1 MMHDQNCNCH
11 CVPGPQR
18 VSFLTIQ
25 LFGIFSSLS
34 LWSVLTGRVAQSST
48 GVEPFRD
55 DGGVISPGLGEQEQE
70 LKKLHAGKA
79 AQQLKTSGS
88 VLFTEGSLFFSK
100 PFDGPKQK
108 PARSCQPSVSRQ
120 QPFSQVQ
127 AWHCD
132 RPNIH
137 VRLRGA
143 ASFECHTTGSRLPNK
158 CRLGSER
165 V

>member
-1 MMHDQNCNCH
+1 MHDQNCNCH

-108 PARSCQPSVSRQ
+108 PARSCQPSVSRLGVGMGQ
-120 QPFSQVQ
+120 DFAKWVGLG
-127 AWHCD
+127 H
-132 RPNIH
+132 
-137 VRLRGA
+137 
-143 ASFECHTTGSRLPNK
+143 LPL
-158 CRLGSER
+158 CMGWVGSEMGHDPW